1 MDLDLVI
8 VGGGN
13 MGAALLGG
21 LLAAGRDALDA
32 RGQRGA
38 GDEAGAA
45 RPTSS
50 RA

>member
-1 MDLDLVI
+1 VTIDLVI

-21 LLAAGRDALDA
+21 LLAAGRAPAELAVSEAL
-32 RGQRGA
+32 
-38 GDEAGAA
+38 AA
-45 RPTSS
+45 R